1 MRKSLIAGAT
11 AGALVLAGLHAP
23 SAVAQTTPENT
34 GAQTGTAAAENNT
47 ATINATN
54 NTAVFEETAEA
65 FRELSAQEN
74 SSSNGEGSSSKG
86 SNGED
91 SDKTDSTPRKP
102 GDPSPALEWLDRDPE
117 NDPLYIDPEK
127 NPLKEVSSSEMF
139 LEWTDGMEEGEGKD
153 FVQAWARN
161 SSVPDT
167 ANPVELWKQEAQG
180 SAMMSSGFFT
190 GDFAQSSAGSS
201 QATSVLIPVFLGVLV
216 IGSLIELV
224 MRGIRMAQQ

>member
-1 MRKSLIAGAT
+1 MRKSLIAGVT
-11 AGALVLAGLHAP
+11 AGALVLAGLNAP
-23 SAVAQTTPENT
+23 SATSQTKPEGT
-34 GAQTGTAAAENNT
+34 GITAEDAEVLRNT
-47 ATINATN
+47 ADA
-54 NTAVFEETAEA
+54 FEK
-65 FRELSAQEN
+65 LSAEGN
-74 SSSNGEGSSSKG
+74 SSSSEESSSSK
-86 SNGED
+86 
-91 SDKTDSTPRKP
+91 TDNKKKGPRKP
-102 GDPSPALEWLDRDPE
+102 GDPSPDLEWLDQDPE

-127 NPLKEVSSSEMF
+127 NPLKEVSSSDMF
-139 LEWTDGMEEGEGKD
+139 LEWTDGMEEGEGKE

-201 QATSVLIPVFLGVLV
+201 QATSVLIPVFLGMLV

>member
-1 MRKSLIAGAT
+1 MRKSLIAGVT
-11 AGALVLAGLHAP
+11 AGALVLAGLNAP
-23 SAVAQTTPENT
+23 SATSQTKPEGT
-34 GAQTGTAAAENNT
+34 GITAEDVEVFRNT
-47 ATINATN
+47 ADA
-54 NTAVFEETAEA
+54 FEK
-65 FRELSAQEN
+65 LSAEGT
-74 SSSNGEGSSSKG
+74 SSSSEEGSSSK
-86 SNGED
+86 
-91 SDKTDSTPRKP
+91 TDSKKKGPRKP
-102 GDPSPALEWLDRDPE
+102 GDPSPGLEGLNPDPA

-127 NPLKEVSSSEMF
+127 NPLKEVSSSDMF
-139 LEWTDGMEEGEGKD
+139 LEWTDGMEEGEGKE

-216 IGSLIELV
+216 VGSLIELV

>member
-1 MRKSLIAGAT
+1 MRKSLIAGVT
-11 AGALVLAGLHAP
+11 AGALVLAGLNAP
-23 SAVAQTTPENT
+23 SATSQTKPAGT
-34 GAQTGTAAAENNT
+34 GITTEDAEVLRNT
-47 ATINATN
+47 ADA
-54 NTAVFEETAEA
+54 FEK
-65 FRELSAQEN
+65 LSAEGN
-74 SSSNGEGSSSKG
+74 SSSSEEGSSSK
-86 SNGED
+86 
-91 SDKTDSTPRKP
+91 TDNKKKGPRKP
-102 GDPSPALEWLDRDPE
+102 GDPSPGLEGLNPDPE

-127 NPLKEVSSSEMF
+127 NPLKEVSSSDMF
-139 LEWTDGMEEGEGKD
+139 LEWTDGMEEGDGKD

-167 ANPVELWKQEAQG
+167 ANPAELWKQEAQG

-201 QATSVLIPVFLGVLV
+201 QATSVLISVFLGVLV

>member
-1 MRKSLIAGAT
+1 MRKSLIAGVT
-11 AGALVLAGLHAP
+11 AGALVLAGLNAP
-23 SAVAQTTPENT
+23 SATSQTKPAGT
-34 GAQTGTAAAENNT
+34 GITTEDAEVLRKTADA
-47 ATINATN
+47 
-54 NTAVFEETAEA
+54 FEK
-65 FRELSAQEN
+65 LSAEGN
-74 SSSNGEGSSSKG
+74 SSSSEESSSSK
-86 SNGED
+86 
-91 SDKTDSTPRKP
+91 TDNKKKGPRKP
-102 GDPSPALEWLDRDPE
+102 GDPSPDLEWLDQDPE

-127 NPLKEVSSSEMF
+127 NPLKEVSSSDMF
-139 LEWTDGMEEGEGKD
+139 LEWTDGMEEGEGKE

-201 QATSVLIPVFLGVLV
+201 QATSVLIPVFLGMLV

>member
-1 MRKSLIAGAT
+1 MRKSLIAGVT
-11 AGALVLAGLHAP
+11 AGALVLAGLNAP
-23 SAVAQTTPENT
+23 SATSQTKPEGT
-34 GAQTGTAAAENNT
+34 GITTEDAEVLRNT
-47 ATINATN
+47 ADA
-54 NTAVFEETAEA
+54 FEK
-65 FRELSAQEN
+65 LSAEGN
-74 SSSNGEGSSSKG
+74 SSSSEEGSSSK
-86 SNGED
+86 
-91 SDKTDSTPRKP
+91 TDNKKKGPRKP
-102 GDPSPALEWLDRDPE
+102 GDPSPGLEGLNPDPE

-127 NPLKEVSSSEMF
+127 NPLKEVSSSDMF
-139 LEWTDGMEEGEGKD
+139 LEWTDGMEEGDGKD

-167 ANPVELWKQEAQG
+167 ANPAELWKQEAQG

-201 QATSVLIPVFLGVLV
+201 QATSVLISVFLGVLV